1 MTEKQNLIAHR
12 GLTLPKKALQCLK
25 EVGIFA
31 QAHVSLE
38 HQHLAR
44 RYVVRGIESGGA
56 VKEIGRYITFCGPN
70 GEPVPY
76 LHPIDAIAVNGVHAV
91 MVAEVLIRIDSFRTG
106 RTCQLLITEHKAGSA
121 ENGRRPPLE
130 NKVLFRGVNGFI
142 ETGQI
147 GPADK
152 PACPTV
158 PRFWSRAGVEREIPS
173 LFAAAIRAA
182 TLGSSC
188 CGCSHTHFSVAP
200 TPAAVDELYPSLA
213 GVSGGKCGYNDSK

>member
-12 GLTLPKKALQCLK
+12 GLTLPKKALRRLK
-25 EVGIFA
+25 ETGIFA

-38 HQHLAR
+38 HQHLKR
-44 RYVVRGIESGGA
+44 RYVVRGVESGGA

-76 LHPIDAIAVNGVHAV
+76 LHPLDAIAVNGVHAV
-91 MVAEVLIRIDSFRTG
+91 VVAEALIRIDLFRTG
-106 RTCQLLITEHKAGSA
+106 RTCQLLITEHKPGPA
-121 ENGRRPPLE
+121 ENGRRPRLE
-130 NKVLFRGVNGFI
+130 NEVLFRGVNGFI
-142 ETGQI
+142 EAGQI

-158 PRFWSRAGVEREIPS
+158 PRFWSRAGEEREIPA

-200 TPAAVDELYPSLA
+200 TPAAVDELGPSLA
-213 GVSGGKCGYNDSK
+213 GVSGGRCGDNNSK